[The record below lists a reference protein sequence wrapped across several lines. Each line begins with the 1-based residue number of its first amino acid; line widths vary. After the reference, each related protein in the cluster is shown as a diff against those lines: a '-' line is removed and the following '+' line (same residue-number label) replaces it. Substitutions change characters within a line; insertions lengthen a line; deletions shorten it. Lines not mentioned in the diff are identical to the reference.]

1 MLYKE
6 SMTNNMLDTLASY
19 VPTLVVSR
27 LVTQPEPLTSAY
39 EQSLNAAI
47 LFADFSGFT
56 RLAEHLAEQGP
67 GGAEELSRFLN
78 AKFNELISTIT
89 LCGGDVVTFAGDALL
104 AIWDANTPGTSTD
117 RVQRA
122 AHCGLSLQTL
132 INANHTNSPVQLSAR
147 IGISIGSVRMVHVG
161 GVYERWL
168 WMMTGLAITRVI
180 QAEQQ
185 AQPGQVVLSPEVWRL
200 IHSKSS
206 GQVLKP
212 TYQVVVHTVDEPT
225 PPDKSNTSPIFPE
238 MEPALRSYI
247 PGSVLSRVQAGQ
259 GNWLAELRRITVLFI
274 NLPELNDPNL
284 SVEHIQ
290 DRVRAIQSIVYRYEG
305 SINKISMDDKGVTL
319 IGVFGLP
326 PLSHED
332 DAVRGVQSA
341 LVIHQN
347 IAAMGVDYAIGI
359 TTGKAF
365 CGIIGNQQRR
375 EYTIL
380 GRSVNLAARLMQ
392 IARSK
397 NDILCNETTYQATC
411 HRLVFDELDPV
422 SVKGKQ
428 DKVALYRPVGE
439 AELCVLTHRR
449 ELIGRTEER
458 SVIVSLLQ
466 QLQRV
471 KLPSRGNYEASVL
484 LIEGDAGIGKSC
496 LLEELHRQAQLHQLA
511 VLNGAGEAI
520 EHTTPFFVWR
530 RIFTL
535 LLDLEKI
542 ADPNERRQH
551 VLDLLASEPA
561 LLVEASLLNTVIPL
575 EIPTNKKTEDLTGQA
590 LAEAIR
596 SLLLDVLQLCIGGS
610 PTVLVLEDAQWL
622 DTASWALTL
631 EVCRKFPSLLLVI
644 ATRPMTEPLPEPYRA
659 IMRLQQMHYL
669 RLEPLSRVE
678 TAELVCQYLRVT
690 QVPDTV
696 LTLIYDKSQ
705 GNPFYTEQL
714 TLTLHD
720 TNQVQVEHGTCQ
732 VAADIDDVQM
742 IVPNTIQGVITS
754 RIDRL
759 APSQQLTLK
768 VASVIGT
775 SFMLRTLCEVYPVST
790 TTTELEESL
799 HNLEQTGLIQIESS
813 EPDLVYRF
821 THVTVQEVVYHL
833 MALAQRKQLHCA
845 LGEWYVQEY
854 FEYLD
859 DYAPLLA
866 QHFDLADDPRA
877 QQYHTLAGNVALRL
891 YATVEA
897 LQHYNRALEIARA
910 NNSISEHFQYIYTRR
925 GQVLELLSDYSGAL
939 DNYQQMERL
948 ADKHSDS
955 RMKLTALMGLATLYS
970 STNSTFDPHQ
980 AEVLLDLALS
990 LARELRDKIAESKIL
1005 WNLMMIKILSSG
1017 NQIEAVTFGER
1028 SLALART
1035 FKLREQ
1041 MARTLTDLSL
1051 AYRNSGQSVRSQT
1064 VLEEACILWRKLD
1077 NLPMLTDTLARY
1089 ALGHFLSGVYDQVIA
1104 ASDEAAHISQS
1115 IGYVS
1120 GQANSR
1126 LIVGHVYLEQ
1136 GNVAQAIEVMKQ
1148 AISLGEQGGHLPT
1161 QIGTRSDLACV
1172 YGMCGAIAEGI
1183 KVARQACAIAEEH
1196 KNLLRSWALAVLA
1209 RLLIKDASLSEAE
1222 TVIKKSYHFLRMKN
1236 EILLAPMYVPLAD
1249 AELALAK
1256 NDYPRAI
1263 ALIDKLLDY
1272 LDAYQIRPFTTDA
1285 LMIKIHAL
1293 LATGNR
1299 KQVYKLLQRAR
1310 SEAELLGSKRTLWQI
1325 LWLLSR
1331 IEAQMSNVEDAA
1343 ALQQQARANALY
1355 VADHMGNS
1363 DLRESFLHLPEV
1375 QMVLG

>member
-1 MLYKE
+1 
-6 SMTNNMLDTLASY
+6 MLDTLASY
-19 VPTLVVSR
+19 VPSLVVSR
-27 LVTQPEPLTSAY
+27 LVTQPEPLTTAY

-56 RLAEHLAEQGP
+56 QLAEHLAEQGS
-67 GGAEELSRFLN
+67 GGAEELSRVLN
-78 AKFNELISTIT
+78 AKFNELISTIA

-104 AIWDANTPGTSTD
+104 AIWDASTPGSSTD
-117 RVQRA
+117 HVHRA

-132 INANHTNSPVQLSAR
+132 INTNHTDSRMQLSAR
-147 IGISIGSVRMVHVG
+147 IGISVGGVRMVHVG

-168 WMMTGLAITRVI
+168 WLMTGAAITRVI
-180 QAEQQ
+180 QAERQ

-212 TYQVVVHTVDEPT
+212 TYQVILHTVDEPA
-225 PPDKSNTSPIFPE
+225 PPDKSNTYPIFPE

-284 SVEHIQ
+284 PVEHIQ
-290 DRVRAIQSIVYRYEG
+290 ERVRAIQSVIYRYEG
-305 SINKISMDDKGVTL
+305 SVNKISMDDKGVTL

-341 LVIHQN
+341 LVIHQDM
-347 IAAMGVDYAIGI
+347 AEMGVDYAIGI
-359 TTGKAF
+359 TTGQAF

-392 IARSK
+392 IAHNE
-397 NDILCNETTYQATC
+397 NDILCDDATYQAAR
-411 HRLVFDELDPV
+411 HRLVFDELEPV

-428 DKVALYRPVGE
+428 GKVARYRPVGE
-439 AELCVLTHRR
+439 AALCTLTHRH
-449 ELIGRTEER
+449 ELIGRTDER

-484 LIEGDAGIGKSC
+484 LIEGEAGIGKSC
-496 LLEELHRQAQLHQLA
+496 LLEELRRQANLNQLT
-511 VLNGAGEAI
+511 VLTGAGEAI

-530 RIFTL
+530 RIFTQ
-535 LLDLEKI
+535 LLDLDKI
-542 ADPNERRQH
+542 LDPNERRQH
-551 VLDLLASEPA
+551 VFDLLASEPA
-561 LLVEASLLNTVIPL
+561 LLVESSLLNAVIPL
-575 EIPTNKKTEDLTGQA
+575 EIPSSRKTEELTGQA
-590 LAEAIR
+590 LAEATR
-596 SLLLDVLQLCIGGS
+596 SLLLDLLHLCIGGA
-610 PTVLVLEDAQWL
+610 PTVLILEDAQWL
-622 DTASWALTL
+622 DSASWTLTL
-631 EVCRKFPSLLLVI
+631 EVCKKFPSLLLVI
-644 ATRPMTEPLPEPYRA
+644 ATRPMTEPLSESYRA
-659 IMRLQQMHYL
+659 LMALKQTQYL
-669 RLEPLSRVE
+669 RLEPLSRAE
-678 TAELVCQYLRVT
+678 TTELVCQYLHVPH
-690 QVPDTV
+690 VPDP
-696 LTLIYDKSQ
+696 LITLIYDKSQ

-714 TLTLHD
+714 TLTLRD
-720 TNQVQVEHGTCQ
+720 TKQVQITHGACQ
-732 VAADIDDVQM
+732 ITADIDDVQM
-742 IVPNTIQGVITS
+742 VLPNTIQGVITS

-759 APSQQLTLK
+759 EPSQQLTLK

-775 SFMLRTLCEVYPVST
+775 SFMLRTLCEVYPVNT
-790 TTTELEESL
+790 TTAELETSL
-799 HNLEQTGLIQIESS
+799 RELEHTGLIQIEAT

-821 THVTVQEVVYHL
+821 THVTMQEVIYRL
-833 MALAQRKQLHCA
+833 MARAQRQQLHCA

-854 FEYLD
+854 FEHLD
-859 DYAPLLA
+859 EYAPLLA
-866 QHFDLADDPRA
+866 EHFDQADDPRA

-891 YATVEA
+891 YATAEA
-897 LQHYNRALEIARA
+897 LQHYNRALEIAQA
-910 NNSISEHFQYIYTRR
+910 NHSISEHFQYIYTRR
-925 GQVLELLSDYSGAL
+925 GQVLELLSDYRGAL
-939 DNYQQMERL
+939 DNYQQMEWL
-948 ADKHSDS
+948 ADKQNDS
-955 RMKLTALMGLATLYS
+955 PMKLTALMGLAALYS

-980 AEVLLDLALS
+980 AEVLLDLALD

-1005 WNLMMIKILSSG
+1005 WNLMMIRILSGG

-1028 SLALART
+1028 SLTLART

-1064 VLEEACILWRKLD
+1064 VLEEACVLWRKLD

-1089 ALGHFLSGVYDQVIA
+1089 ALGHFLSGAYDQVIA
-1104 ASDEAAHISQS
+1104 VSNEAAHISQS

-1136 GNVAQAIEVMKQ
+1136 GDVAQAIDVMKQ

-1172 YGMCGAIAEGI
+1172 YGMCGAVAEGI
-1183 KVARQACAIAEEH
+1183 KIARQACAIAEEH

-1236 EILLAPMYVPLAD
+1236 EILLAPIYVPLAD

-1263 ALIDKLLDY
+1263 ALVDKLLDY
-1272 LDAYQIRPFTTDA
+1272 LEAYQIRPFTTDA

-1299 KQVYKLLQRAR
+1299 KQAYTLLQRAR
-1310 SEAELLGSKRTLWQI
+1310 NEAELLGSKRTSWNI

-1331 IEAQMSNVEDAA
+1331 IEAQLSNVADAA

-1355 VADHMGNS
+1355 VADHIGNS
-1363 DLRESFLHLPEV
+1363 DLRESFLHIPEV